1 MSPRKEYTY
10 TLRND
15 YLFKKLLGV
24 DINRPILK
32 DFLICAFGFSQLALD
47 DFELLDK
54 ELKKESINDKLG
66 VLDIHIRLKDGTHI
80 NLEMQQLWT
89 IEFVS
94 RSIFYLAKIYT
105 EDFTAGSSY
114 SELHK
119 CVSANIIAEGFNL
132 NEKLHSVYVLKE
144 KDIDERLGDFIEF
157 HFFNLRKVRDLP
169 IKYEDTQENKLIN
182 WLKFIDANNK
192 EERDMLAKTS
202 PVLQILNEKMNVLT
216 LSKEE
221 RRIYDSRMKLKSD
234 IVTIS
239 ESSFK
244 KGIAEGIEKGRAEGI
259 EKGERAERL
268 ATARRMKA
276 KECDVSFIAEMTG
289 LSLEEVESI

>member
-1 MSPRKEYTY
+1 M
-10 TLRND
+10 
-15 YLFKKLLGV
+15 
-24 DINRPILK
+24 
-32 DFLICAFGFSQLALD
+32 
-47 DFELLDK
+47 LDK

-66 VLDIHIRLKDGTHI
+66 ILDIHIRLKDGTHI

-157 HFFNLRKVRDLP
+157 HFFNLKKVRALP

-182 WLKFIDANNK
+182 WLKFIDANSK

-221 RRIYDSRMKLKSD
+221 KRIYDSRMKLKSD

-244 KGIAEGIEKGRAEGI
+244 KGIAEGIEKGIEKGIAEGI
-259 EKGERAERL
+259 EKG
-268 ATARRMKA
+268 
-276 KECDVSFIAEMTG
+276 IAEVVRAMKSKG
-289 LSLEEVESI
+289 FSVKEIADILSIQEEKVESMK

>member
-1 MSPRKEYTY
+1 MRIIQC
-10 TLRND
+10 
-15 YLFKKLLGV
+15 F
-24 DINRPILK
+24 LK
-32 DFLICAFGFSQLALD
+32 A
-47 DFELLDK
+47 
-54 ELKKESINDKLG
+54 
-66 VLDIHIRLKDGTHI
+66 
-80 NLEMQQLWT
+80 
-89 IEFVS
+89 
-94 RSIFYLAKIYT
+94 
-105 EDFTAGSSY
+105 
-114 SELHK
+114 
-119 CVSANIIAEGFNL
+119 
-132 NEKLHSVYVLKE
+132 
-144 KDIDERLGDFIEF
+144 
-157 HFFNLRKVRDLP
+157 LP

-259 EKGERAERL
+259 EKGIEKGRAEGIEKGERAERL